1 MHPSLRLAGI
11 LPPLDMPHH
20 VRKQDTC
27 KFREGVTLPSEDQ
40 SCQVD
45 IGLDSPLTISTTS
58 LPPPNTRVTIDTE
71 QNKIVPPSSPLSEGL
86 FWGYAV
92 RLAPSLAAALVP
104 PAPSKAYDL
113 LIGLSERG
121 INIDNLPPPS
131 TFPKY
136 TKALIVLGG
145 LAGLELT
152 VEKEKDALGLE
163 ADQAGDLFD
172 YWVNVCVDQGSR
184 TIRTEEAL
192 GIGLSTLRE
201 RLRAAGR

>member
-20 VRKQDTC
+20 VRRNDVTKY
-27 KFREGVTLPSEDQ
+27 REGVTLPTGN
-40 SCQVD
+40 QVD
-45 IGLDSPLTISTTS
+45 IGLDAPLTLSNAV
-58 LPPPNTRVTIDTE
+58 PPNTRVTIDVKE
-71 QNKIVPPSSPLSEGL
+71 GKIVPPTVPMNEGL
-86 FWGYAV
+86 FWGYTV
-92 RLAPSLAAALVP
+92 RLAPSLASALVP
-104 PAPSKAYDL
+104 APPSAAYDL

-121 INIDNLPPPS
+121 VNIDSLPQPS
-131 TFPKY
+131 AFPKY
-136 TKALIVLGG
+136 NKALIVLGG

-152 VEKEKDALGLE
+152 IEKEKDAIGLE

-172 YWVNVCVDQGSR
+172 YWVNVCQEQGSR

-192 GIGLSTLRE
+192 GIGLSGLRE

>member
-20 VRKQDTC
+20 VRRNDTS
-27 KFREGVTLPSEDQ
+27 KYREGVTLPGE

-45 IGLDSPLTISTTS
+45 IGLDSPRTISTSTQ
-58 LPPPNTRVTIDTE
+58 PPPNTRVTIDVE
-71 QNKIVPPSSPLSEGL
+71 QSKIVPPSSPLNEGL
-86 FWGYAV
+86 FWGYTV

-121 INIDNLPPPS
+121 TNIDSLPSPDE
-131 TFPKY
+131 FPKY

-152 VEKEKDALGLE
+152 IEKEKEALGLE

-192 GIGLSTLRE
+192 GIGLSGLRE
-201 RLRAAGR
+201 RMRTAGR